1 MDTEIDQTIPA
12 DKTFQFFT
20 SSQNTS
26 FNGGSSNEPV
36 VMNESES
43 KPLYLQIFSAP
54 IALLTWV
61 FSFRWYVTLIII
73 ILFFYLVFQMQYAFE
88 ERRNKHKLK
97 KEGMNANT
105 DEDESNDQNTKHV
118 TFALN
123 QEDTSSNADEISKS
137 DEPITKSI
145 IKKTNNGNIF
155 ADTYN
160 NWITPWIYTVFRNI
174 GISSK

>member
-1 MDTEIDQTIPA
+1 MDTEIDQTIPG
-12 DKTFQFFT
+12 DSKTFQFYT

-105 DEDESNDQNTKHV
+105 DEDENNDQNTKHV

-123 QEDTSSNADEISKS
+123 QEDKSNAEDTNKS
-137 DEPITKSI
+137 EEPNTKSI
-145 IKKTNNGNIF
+145 IKKTNIF